1 MRRPPPS
8 CEPSLSEDSEAI
20 PDGLFRRGFK
30 LRVGGVPLRV
40 PGGLLL
46 EVALE
51 SLTEIHPG
59 LVRET
64 DQHEQ
69 HIGKLITELEPLL
82 AALEALVSMSA
93 GEDSGHLAHLL
104 DQLGKIRQLREIA
117 YADLLDPTIDTD
129 LGIGKADPPR
139 GFLALLNRITQ

>member
-8 CEPSLSEDSEAI
+8 RKPPLPEGSESI
-20 PDGLFRRGFK
+20 PGALFRRGFK
-30 LRVGGVPLRV
+30 LRVGDVPLRV
-40 PGGLLL
+40 PRGLLL

-51 SLTEIHPG
+51 SLAEIHPV

-69 HIGKLITELEPLL
+69 DIGKLITEVQPLL

-93 GEDSGHLAHLL
+93 GEDPGHLAHLL
-104 DQLGKIRQLREIA
+104 DQLGKIRQLGEIA
-117 YADLLDPTIDTD
+117 YADLLDPAIDTD

-139 GFLALLNRITQ
+139 GFLALLNRIAQ